1 VLLNTS
7 MRPAFLLALIASF
20 PSVAHAQTSG
30 PQFDVVSI
38 KRHMDGEPG
47 MDVRAEPNGA
57 TTMSNVPMALALTRA
72 LPVPLR
78 DISGLPDWVISGRE
92 RYDIVVKPPDN
103 AGPATI
109 EGQRAMWRAMVEDRM
124 KLTFHVEQRERDV
137 YKLVIA
143 RSDGKLGPQ
152 LAPSTLD
159 CKSLG
164 LSSSSAQQPSVE
176 FFQKHCGMGAT
187 PTTTASGG
195 VTIDQLGLFLANI
208 VVAAVDNRTGLDGLY
223 AFTLTFSPQ
232 RRAGPP
238 VSPNSS
244 DDLPDIFTAVQE
256 QLGLKLQRGK
266 KMTPV
271 YVIDHI
277 ERPSEN

>member
-1 VLLNTS
+1 
-7 MRPAFLLALIASF
+7 LLALFVSL
-20 PSVAHAQTSG
+20 SSSAHGQTSG

-57 TTMSNVPMALALTRA
+57 TMMSNVPIALALTRA

-92 RYDIVVKPPDN
+92 RYDIVAKPTEDAN
-103 AGPATI
+103 RTTV
-109 EGQRAMWRAMVEDRM
+109 EGQRAMWRAMLEDRM
-124 KLTFHVEQRERDV
+124 KLAFHVEQRERDV
-137 YKLVIA
+137 YTLVIA
-143 RSDGKLGPQ
+143 RTDGKLGPH
-152 LAPSTLD
+152 LAPSTID
-159 CKSLG
+159 CKSQAPVPSNG
-164 LSSSSAQQPSVE
+164 QPQGVE
-176 FFQKHCGMGAT
+176 FFQKRCGMGAT

-223 AFTLTFSPQ
+223 AFTLTFPRQ
-232 RRAGPP
+232 RSAGLSVNANP
-238 VSPNSS
+238 S

-266 KMTPV
+266 KTMPI